1 MKKTKEKQYS
11 YLLELEERK
20 LGLMMNRVWDNDPR
34 RLAFVLA
41 RYKFVS
47 KMFQGFEEVLEGG
60 CGDAWPSRIVAQSVS
75 NLTVSDFDPIFIED
89 AKSRHEEKWK
99 MDYLV
104 HNLVEIP
111 TSKKFDGIFLCDV
124 FEHIDPLQESIFLE
138 NSVKSLNENGSM
150 IIGIPSLESQAIIA
164 PENRDPGHVNCKN
177 GMELKLTLEDYFSN
191 VFLFSMNDEVVH
203 TGHHKM
209 AHYIFCLCCSPKSF

>member
-1 MKKTKEKQYS
+1 
-11 YLLELEERK
+11 LELEERK

-47 KMFQGFEEVLEGG
+47 KMFQGFGEVLEVG

-75 NLTVSDFDPIFIED
+75 NLTVSDFDPIFIKD
-89 AKSRHEEKWK
+89 AQSRHEEKWG

-104 HNLVEIP
+104 HNLLESP
-111 TSKKFDGIFLCDV
+111 TSKKFDGIYLCDV
-124 FEHIDPLQESIFLE
+124 FEHIDPAEEDLFLI
-138 NSVKSLNENGSM
+138 NAIKSLVPTGSM
-150 IIGIPSLESQAIIA
+150 IIGIPSLESQAIIE
-164 PENRDPGHVNCKN
+164 PEKRDPGHVNCKN
-177 GMELKLTLEDYFSN
+177 GFDLKLTLEKYFSN

-209 AHYIFCLCCSPKSF
+209 AHYIFCLCCSPKSS